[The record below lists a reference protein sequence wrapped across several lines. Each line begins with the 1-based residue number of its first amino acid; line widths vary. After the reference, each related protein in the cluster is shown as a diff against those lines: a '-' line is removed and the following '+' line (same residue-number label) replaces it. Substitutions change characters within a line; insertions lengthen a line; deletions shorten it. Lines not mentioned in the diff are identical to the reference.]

1 MSPLRAGG
9 LNLKTNE
16 GLAQDLSAEN
26 LEHRVMVRSAL
37 LINNQTR
44 LGVVTI
50 TLMLMAM
57 GAMFIPHVGWRHY
70 CYWAVPVLLAFYGRQ
85 IWQETLIRRGLS
97 DFGKKLKSILFVS
110 IIAGWMVISSLLIF
124 GSHLPDPEFNF
135 LFIFMT
141 CWVVAAVS
149 ILGVL
154 PTAYGIY
161 LAVSGVILLY
171 AFISRGS
178 ATQTWLIVPGFVV
191 GIVMV
196 YRMAVGMRGLVD
208 ESVRESAKNESM
220 ALHLE
225 RLNEEQNRSQMAKS
239 RFLAAASHDMKQPV
253 QALGLLVNVL
263 QNTDNPYIRKNVTK
277 EIELATHAVESMI
290 TGILD
295 LARID
300 AGHLEAH
307 QQLVELEPLL
317 TGVMAGYRH
326 RCENKGLS
334 LDVYFKNNLLVYA
347 DPMLL
352 QRVLTNLLDNA
363 LKYTERGGVTVQVKS
378 EKERVTIKIS
388 DTGIGLDPAEM
399 ASLQEPFFRG
409 RSAQQMGVHGLG
421 LGLSVIHHMLPLI
434 DADLS
439 FESNSG
445 KGTAAVLSLLPA
457 SAATNTERNLRSE
470 LPRLTGMTV
479 VVVED
484 DSIAR
489 SAMGLWLQNLGAIPL
504 CVSNLTE
511 AQALVETLAGVD
523 AFIIDFN
530 LGLDQPNGLVVAAQM
545 LEQFPKATF
554 VIVTGELELPY
565 VPPPIK
571 LLRKPVKAE
580 TLARLIQANH

>member
-1 MSPLRAGG
+1 MSPQRTKDLDAKAKED
-9 LNLKTNE
+9 LSLE
-16 GLAQDLSAEN
+16 LSAEN

-37 LINNQTR
+37 LINKQTR
-44 LGVVTI
+44 LGLVNI
-50 TLMLMAM
+50 TLMMAAM
-57 GAMFIPHVGWRHY
+57 AVMFIPHVGWLRFS
-70 CYWAVPVLLAFYGRQ
+70 CWAFPVLLAFLGRQ
-85 IWQETLIRRGLS
+85 VWQETLLRRSLS
-97 DFGKKLKSILFVS
+97 DFGYKLKSILFVS
-110 IIAGWMVISSLLIF
+110 IIAGWMVVSSLLVF
-124 GSHLPDPEFNF
+124 GPHLPDAEFNF
-135 LFIFMT
+135 LFILMT
-141 CWVVAAVS
+141 SWVVAAVS

-161 LAVSGVILLY
+161 LAVCGVVLIY
-171 AFISRGS
+171 SFIDRGAAQHS
-178 ATQTWLIVPGFVV
+178 WFIAPGFMV
-191 GIVMV
+191 GIVLV

-208 ESVRESAKNESM
+208 ESVRESARNESL

-225 RLNEEQNRSQMAKS
+225 RLNEELNRSQVAKS

-263 QNTDNPYIRKNVTK
+263 QNTDNPHIRKNVIK

-300 AGHLEAH
+300 AGHMEAH

-334 LDVYFKNNLLVYA
+334 LEVYFKDNLLVYA

-363 LKYTERGGVTVQVKS
+363 LKYTERGGITVQIKS
-378 EKERVTIKIS
+378 EKERVNISIS
-388 DTGIGLDPAEM
+388 DTGIGLEPTEV
-399 ASLQEPFFRG
+399 ASLQEPFYRG

-434 DADLS
+434 NAELT
-439 FESNSG
+439 FESSPG
-445 KGTAAVLSLLPA
+445 KGTTAVLSLMPA
-457 SAATNTERNLRSE
+457 SSAVITERKLRSE

-484 DSIAR
+484 DLIAR

-504 CVSNLTE
+504 CVANLPE
-511 AQALVETLAGVD
+511 VLALVETLDSVD

-530 LGLDQPNGLVVAAQM
+530 LGLEQPNGLAVATQM
-545 LEQFPKATF
+545 LEHFPKATF
-554 VIVTGELELPY
+554 VIVTGEMELPY
-565 VPPPIK
+565 VPRPIK

-580 TLARLIQANH
+580 TLAGLIQTNH